1 MHDGAVIFAD
11 HSVSPPDMWASW
23 SADPV
28 TVALLALSALLY
40 AVGTG
45 RLQRHGRPLAIRRT
59 IAFYTGLGILV
70 VALLS
75 PLHALSEPLL
85 SAHMVQHLLL
95 ILIAAPLLVY
105 GAPLVPLVVGLPSR
119 IRRLTGRTRSIVAPT
134 LRILLNPVA
143 VGCLHALAMWSWHLP
158 ALYRWGLQSSSV
170 HAIEHASFLS
180 TALLFWALVI
190 DAGRR
195 RRPAYGAGIFLV
207 FATMLQSSAL
217 GAVLTF
223 ATRPLYSVHMFR
235 AREWGIEPLVDQE
248 LAGLIMWIPAGAIY
262 LVAMAVLFGS
272 WLKEADRRLSER
284 KEADLFRVAAYR
296 KPPGG

>member
-1 MHDGAVIFAD
+1 MHDRAVMFAH
-11 HSVSPPDMWASW
+11 HSVSSRDMWGSW
-23 SADPV
+23 SIEPV
-28 TVALLALSALLY
+28 TIALLALSALLY
-40 AVGTG
+40 AVGAA
-45 RLQRHGRPLAIRRT
+45 RLQQRGHPPSIRRT
-59 IAFYTGLGILV
+59 ISFYAGLGILV

-75 PLHALSEPLL
+75 PLHALSEVLL

-95 ILIAAPLLVY
+95 ILIAAPLIVY
-105 GAPLVPLVVGLPSR
+105 GASLVPLMMGLPRS
-119 IRRLTGRTRSIVAPT
+119 IRRFTQRIRSIVPPT
-134 LRILLNPVA
+134 LKILLNPVV

-170 HAIEHASFLS
+170 HALEHASFLS

-195 RRPAYGAGIFLV
+195 RRPTYGAGVVLV

-223 ATRPLYSVHMFR
+223 ATRPLYSVHIVR

-262 LVAMAVLFGS
+262 LLTMAVLFGA
-272 WLKEADRRLSER
+272 WLNYAERRSP
-284 KEADLFRVAAYR
+284 AVAPETR
-296 KPPGG
+296 PGRALE